1 MPETIVPLVTSAP
14 QYYSASKG
22 TYIPIHE
29 MEGNHLIN
37 TIKKMQREKENGS
50 PIPEQVFQALL
61 NEQAKRDAANAKTQ
75 EAAPTPEPE
84 TYVVPKAVAVD
95 AAAAAALDLGDIN
108 LGVLAASLATVTQR
122 LTRGVIQTGTDS
134 QKLRK
139 LVEAVNDVV
148 NQTGGV
154 TVETAVTTVT
164 GTTLLE
170 NVDGKKYP
178 HLTAKL
184 VVNSLRGYGIT
195 TVQQLASIAPCDFG
209 AVRYSTAQAFADA
222 TALLEEAGLTWGTTS
237 VILINDGFI
246 NRVLNPNASA
256 IAVFT
261 AEASSRLNKAM
272 TGLYTGHARAAAL
285 VTIERIFNGIKRR
298 LGLAASTLGTS
309 LLARGYTPS
318 TVSPVLANQI
328 GLSTPFRNQVRQYL
342 ERVASRVARIEAE
355 SSATSQCMPAGAC

>member
-84 TYVVPKAVAVD
+84 TYAAPKTVVD
-95 AAAAAALDLGDIN
+95 AAATAALDLGDIN

-154 TVETAVTTVT
+154 TVETAASTVT
-164 GTTLLE
+164 STTLLE

-222 TALLEEAGLTWGTTS
+222 TALLKEAGLTWGTTS

-272 TGLYTGHARAAAL
+272 TGLYTGHALAAAL
-285 VTIERIFNGIKRR
+285 ATIERIFNGIKRR

-309 LLARGYTPS
+309 LLARGCRPS
-318 TVSPVLANQI
+318 MVSPVLANQI